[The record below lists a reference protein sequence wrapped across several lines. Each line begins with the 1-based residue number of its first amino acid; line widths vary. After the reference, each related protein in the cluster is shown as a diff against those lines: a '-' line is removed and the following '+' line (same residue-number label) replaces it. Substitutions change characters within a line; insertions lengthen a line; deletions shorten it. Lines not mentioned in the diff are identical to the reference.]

1 MFGEYLIYHLILSFY
16 FLLVGVLLLRNEK
29 KILAWKTLGV
39 LYLIIAIIFNLVY
52 FLNYPRIFG
61 NAHLFRTVSPLF
73 YLIAPLSYL
82 FQTFLLNP
90 ERKVTKLDLLHFVP
104 FLVHFLE
111 YVPFYLSSYDQKI
124 AEINYVFSTKD
135 YFQSFGNWGLIDL
148 SLHYKF
154 KFILNNAYVIAS
166 LIQLSRFCTNHTKEF
181 CHQHRLAI
189 SVLFSFL
196 YINFISQNLSVY
208 YQGSEN
214 LNLDYLPS
222 DYLFFLVFIL
232 ASGALFF
239 KDSVF
244 KLFDFSPI
252 EKPQCIEK
260 PIKKIYDDINLRKKL
275 EHYFDLNKSFLNNSL
290 TVIDVIQALKI
301 KPHLLRS
308 FIKEEYNLSLIDY
321 INLKRIEYA
330 KEQFENNLGWKQY
343 SLEGIATS
351 SGFASRYGFINSIKK
366 LKNLTP
372 REYFKGKKIG
382 QIEDFNK
389 SETLEL
395 SCN

>member
-1 MFGEYLIYHLILSFY
+1 MFGEYLIYHLFLSFY
-16 FLLVGVLLLRNEK
+16 FLLVGVMLLREEK

-39 LYLIIAIIFNLVY
+39 LYLTIAIIFNLVY
-52 FLNYPRIFG
+52 FLNYPRIFS

-73 YLIAPLSYL
+73 YLIAPITYL
-82 FQTFLLNP
+82 FQTLLLNP
-90 ERKVTKLDLLHFVP
+90 ERKLTKIDILHFVP
-104 FLVHFLE
+104 FLLHFLE
-111 YVPFYLSSYDQKI
+111 YVPFYLSSYDQKM

-135 YFQSFGNWGLIDL
+135 YFKSFGKWGLIDL

-154 KFILNNAYVIAS
+154 KFILNNAYIIAS

-181 CHQHRLAI
+181 CHKHRVAI

-208 YQGSEN
+208 YQGSEK

-232 ASGALFF
+232 SSILIFF

-244 KLFDFSPI
+244 KLFDFTPI
-252 EKPQCIEK
+252 DKPQCKEK
-260 PIKKIYDDINLRKKL
+260 PINRIYSDMNLRKKL
-275 EHYFDLNKSFLNNSL
+275 DHYFDLKKSFLNDSL
-290 TVIDVIQALKI
+290 SVIDVIEALKI
-301 KPHLLRS
+301 KPHLVRS
-308 FIKEEYNLSLIDY
+308 FIKEEYNLSLTDY

-330 KEQFENNLGWKQY
+330 KEQFENNSQWKHY
-343 SLEGIATS
+343 SLAGIATS

-366 LKNLTP
+366 LKNMTP
-372 REYFKGKKIG
+372 REYFRGKQLN

-389 SETLEL
+389 SELIEL